1 VLTNG
6 WPLVGEMKVFIV
18 KRVAR
23 IIPLVIL
30 ISIGTFALLHLAP
43 GGPIGIVSGN
53 PKVNEVDLARIR
65 EHFGLDKPLPVQYL
79 MWFRQV
85 FIRFDFGR
93 SYVTGRPVLG
103 MILER
108 VPATL
113 ELMGTSFIIA
123 LVLGIV
129 VGIISALR
137 RDGFIDHLFSIISTV
152 GLSTPVFWLGL
163 MVIAIFS
170 LKLGLLPSGG
180 RVTIGGP
187 TSLTD
192 HLKHLIL
199 PASVLSLTYLA
210 SWSRYMRAGLVDAIK
225 RDFVRTAR
233 AKGLGEHTIVFKH
246 ALRNAVLPVI
256 TIVVMQI
263 PSLFTGA
270 VITETVFSWPGMGRL
285 FYEGLQRYDYT
296 RVLGIVVISSLLIV
310 LFNLVGDLLC
320 VLIDPRI
327 SLHRRKGPAIARSR
341 FGAAL

>member
-1 VLTNG
+1 
-6 WPLVGEMKVFIV
+6 MRIFIV
-18 KRVAR
+18 KRIAR
-23 IIPLVIL
+23 IVPLVIL
-30 ISIGTFALLHLAP
+30 ISIGAFALLHLAP
-43 GGPIGIVSGN
+43 GGPVGIVSGN
-53 PKVNEVDLARIR
+53 PKVSEADLARIR
-65 EHFGLDKPLPVQYL
+65 EHFGLDKPLPVQYV

-85 FIRFDFGR
+85 FIRFDFGT
-93 SYVTGRPVLG
+93 SYVTGRPVLE

-113 ELMGTSFIIA
+113 ELMGTGFVIA
-123 LVLGIV
+123 LLLGIIM
-129 VGIISALR
+129 GIVSALR
-137 RDGFIDHLFSIISTV
+137 RDGFLDHLFSIISTI

-180 RVTIGGP
+180 RATIGGS
-187 TSLTD
+187 TSVTD

-210 SWSRYMRAGLVDAIK
+210 SWSRYMRAGLIDAVK
-225 RDFVRTAR
+225 QDFIRTAR
-233 AKGLGEHTIVFKH
+233 AKGLGEYTIVFKH

-256 TIVVMQI
+256 TIVVMQA

-296 RVLGIVVISSLLIV
+296 RILGIVVIASLLIV
-310 LFNLVGDLLC
+310 LFNLAGDLLC
-320 VLIDPRI
+320 AVIDPRI
-327 SLHRRKGPAIARSR
+327 SLEGRKGPAIVRSR
-341 FGAAL
+341 FGSAV